1 MGKYQTCS
9 STTELEVSAGQAA
22 VMPSVSGCE
31 SGVQKRVLEGDSTW
45 GLLAETSGI

>member
-1 MGKYQTCS
+1 MGKYQIRS
-9 STTELEVSAGQAA
+9 SLAGFEVSARQAA
-22 VMPSVSGCE
+22 VMPSVSGYE